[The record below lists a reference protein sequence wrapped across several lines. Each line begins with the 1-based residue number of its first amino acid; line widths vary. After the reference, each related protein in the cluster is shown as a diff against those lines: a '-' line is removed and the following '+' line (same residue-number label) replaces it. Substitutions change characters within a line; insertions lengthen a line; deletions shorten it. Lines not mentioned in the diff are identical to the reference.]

1 MLKNNTNDIDLSNLI
16 NLNKILHEL
25 LLKIRNLTS
34 SEGGTIYLKDEKF
47 LKFSIFQN
55 DSLSLIKINQIQKDN
70 EFLKLPLENRQYIA
84 VESFL
89 SLSVIKINNIY
100 EERNFDVNGVKSFD
114 TKFDYKT
121 NSMITIP
128 LIDSRRKEPIG
139 VLQLVNKIKDNK
151 FVSYDDLDVERIK
164 IASNFMSYSLSE
176 TIQYQNC
183 LVKKEE
189 AINCIIND
197 EDCEKTNKDRFNYFY
212 RDVNYI
218 GILLNSISK
227 HCRDLLC
234 ELSFNNSYLSSKNN
248 NAEFNE
254 LLAEDRFIIESL
266 SSVITDFESA
276 YEKQIATL
284 FKIDEAF
291 KISLKLFNKHIVDNN
306 IKIIQNINNNIII
319 YGEKNIIIQIVILIL
334 QNSLNLF
341 KLKKT
346 KKPFIKIDV
355 TTVNEEII
363 IIFENN
369 VNKIDEKLLLSSS
382 SSINDELS
390 KDLNITLNNI
400 KTVLKSKYTGKIFTN
415 NINSGLMIIIIL
427 HSKLSGNINE

>member
-1 MLKNNTNDIDLSNLI
+1 MLNNNTNFI
-16 NLNKILHEL
+16 NLNNTLHEL

-34 SEGGTIYLKDEKF
+34 SEGGTIYLKDENF

-89 SLSVIKINNIY
+89 SCSVIKINNIY
-100 EERNFDVNGVKSFD
+100 EEKRFDVNGVKSFD

-128 LIDSRRKEPIG
+128 LIDSKRKESIG

-151 FVSYDDLDVERIK
+151 FVRYDDLDVERIK
-164 IASNFMSYSLSE
+164 IASDFMSYSLSE
-176 TIQYQNC
+176 TIQYRKN

-189 AINCIIND
+189 VINCIIND
-197 EDCEKTNKDRFNYFY
+197 EDCEKTNKDRLDYLY
-212 RDVNYI
+212 GDINYI
-218 GILLNSISK
+218 GILLNSISQQ
-227 HCRDLLC
+227 CRDLLC

-248 NAEFNE
+248 DAESNE
-254 LLAEDRFIIESL
+254 LLVEDRFIIQSL
-266 SSVITDFESA
+266 SSVMSDFEAA
-276 YEKQIATL
+276 YEKQIASL
-284 FKIDEAF
+284 FKIDDAF
-291 KISLKLFNKHIVDNN
+291 KISFKLFNKHIVDNN
-306 IKIIQNINNNIII
+306 IKIIQNIDNNIII
-319 YGEKNIIIQIVILIL
+319 YGEINIIIQIIILIL

-346 KKPFIKIDV
+346 KKPFIKIYV
-355 TTVNEEII
+355 TTANEEIA

-369 VNKIDEKLLLSSS
+369 VNEIDEKLSLSSS
-382 SSINDELS
+382 PSINDELS

-400 KTVLKSKYTGKIFTN
+400 RTLLKSKYTGKIFTN
-415 NINSGLMIIIIL
+415 NMDSGLMIKIIL
-427 HSKLSGNINE
+427 NNKLSGIINE

>member
-139 VLQLVNKIKDNK
+139 VLQLVNKIKDNR
-151 FVSYDDLDVERIK
+151 FVRYDDLDVERIK
-164 IASNFMSYSLSE
+164 IASDFMSYSLSE
-176 TIQYQNC
+176 TIQYRKI

-276 YEKQIATL
+276 YEKQIAT
-284 FKIDEAF
+284 FQDR
-291 KISLKLFNKHIVDNN
+291 
-306 IKIIQNINNNIII
+306 
-319 YGEKNIIIQIVILIL
+319 
-334 QNSLNLF
+334 
-341 KLKKT
+341 
-346 KKPFIKIDV
+346 
-355 TTVNEEII
+355 
-363 IIFENN
+363 
-369 VNKIDEKLLLSSS
+369 
-382 SSINDELS
+382 
-390 KDLNITLNNI
+390 
-400 KTVLKSKYTGKIFTN
+400 
-415 NINSGLMIIIIL
+415 
-427 HSKLSGNINE
+427 